1 LKRSHHRENDR
12 GGPMRIGNLPKRRA
26 VKFGGTTGF
35 GRPALGFVVRDSRTG
50 VYFALDLLK
59 KAREENVARNATSIS

>member
-1 LKRSHHRENDR
+1 
-12 GGPMRIGNLPKRRA
+12 MRIGNLPKRRA

-35 GRPALGFVVRDSRTG
+35 GRPALGFVFRDSRTG